1 MKQCIKCTRWYED
14 TASDICPHM
23 FPVQRDPLLVERE
36 KTHGDWRD
44 TAAKAQALKETLAF
58 NKLSRLE
65 VYNEALDM
73 IATKLA
79 RIICGNEK
87 TKDHWLDIAGY
98 AKLGAEACDE

>member
-1 MKQCIKCTRWYED
+1 MVICSECGTSYKEGERHAC
-14 TASDICPHM
+14 AS
-23 FPVQRDPLLVERE
+23 RDPLLVERE

-98 AKLGAEACDE
+98 AKLGAEACE